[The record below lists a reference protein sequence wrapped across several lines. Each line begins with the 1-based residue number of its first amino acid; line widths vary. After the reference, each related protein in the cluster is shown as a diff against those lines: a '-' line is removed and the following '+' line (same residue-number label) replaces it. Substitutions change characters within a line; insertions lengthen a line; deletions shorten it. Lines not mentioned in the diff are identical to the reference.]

1 MNLGQPLGHAGDGM
15 NTKLTNEMRH
25 LRREAG
31 VTVIKSIAPVIEGNP
46 FCTAR
51 SSLSS
56 DKKHVCQRPHVSHAE
71 AADPESSQSD
81 EALLHGGHIRRSEV
95 AIISTT
101 AV

>member
-1 MNLGQPLGHAGDGM
+1 MNLGHPLGHAGDGM

-56 DKKHVCQRPHVSHAE
+56 DKKQRPHVS
-71 AADPESSQSD
+71 Q
-81 EALLHGGHIRRSEV
+81 HINNQR
-95 AIISTT
+95 AYNI
-101 AV
+101 